1 MREAI
6 RGHPSQSAATRG
18 ISGGA
23 RGSLVRTAALQSMVN
38 IGHQEPSEVRTA
50 APQSMVNIGHQ
61 EPSEVRTAAPQS
73 MVNIGHQEPSEAR
86 TAARLAQGRPWML
99 GDGAAPW
106 RV

>member
-6 RGHPSQSAATRG
+6 IGHPSQSAAIRG

-23 RGSLVRTAALQSMVN
+23 RGSLVRTAA
-38 IGHQEPSEVRTA
+38 
-50 APQSMVNIGHQ
+50 PQSI
-61 EPSEVRTAAPQS
+61 
-73 MVNIGHQEPSEAR
+73 VNIGHQEPSEAR

>member
-6 RGHPSQSAATRG
+6 RGHPSQSAAIRG

-23 RGSLVRTAALQSMVN
+23 RGSLVRTAAPRSMAN
-38 IGHQEPSEVRTA
+38 IGHQEPSEA
-50 APQSMVNIGHQ
+50 
-61 EPSEVRTAAPQS
+61 RTAAPQS